1 MTKSSVSGYV
11 VPALAA
17 SASGTLCVG
26 GRCAHVRDAAAY
38 HDHNWGVWRDVTWEW
53 GAARGSRSSILY
65 GGVYQGESA
74 GSPLFLTLVDSLGVQ
89 PDSPLQ
95 LRGLSRLTTGSR
107 PARSPGAGEV
117 RSRRQPA
124 GGYRPPGG
132 RVSADA
138 LATGMQ
144 IGGVRRAFLQMRG
157 SFHLSGRVDGKAVAD
172 SGTGFFE
179 TYVRH

>member
-1 MTKSSVSGYV
+1 MCS
-11 VPALAA
+11 
-17 SASGTLCVG
+17 
-26 GRCAHVRDAAAY
+26 VRDAAAY

-65 GGVYQGESA
+65 GGIYQGESA

-89 PDSPLQ
+89 Q
-95 LRGLSRLTTGSR
+95 ILRFGSVNYRGSR
-107 PARSPGAGEV
+107 PVAGLPGARAPERFDLVASRLADTVRLEV
-117 RSRRQPA
+117 D
-124 GGYRPPGG
+124 
-132 RVSADA
+132 VADA

-157 SFHLSGRVDGKAVAD
+157 SFHLSGRVDRKAVAD